1 MIGQITS
8 SYADFNSGTGMAFHV
23 QKSGPSSAVSRDL
36 REIGTIPTLGPGGK
50 ILANYVTTHLKQ
62 TQ

>member
-1 MIGQITS
+1 M
-8 SYADFNSGTGMAFHV
+8 NSGTGMAFHV
-23 QKSGPSSAVSRDL
+23 QKSGPPSAVSRDL
-36 REIGTIPTLGPGGK
+36 REIGTIPTLGPGRK